1 MLKKAAQ
8 HVIRSN
14 YISPIN
20 FDWELYRILS
30 TPNLLEV
37 VQKKLM
43 KLEVDIYGSERATE
57 QSRTGKERKNGKVE
71 GKE

>member
-43 KLEVDIYGSERATE
+43 KLEVDIYGSERAAE